1 MLMEIKNFRALLTCY
16 CPIVAKLRP
25 LLNKGCNNT
34 CSCSTFNFYLKP
46 NENCELTL
54 NVIEVL
60 NNKRK
65 MLLYVWM

>member
-16 CPIVAKLRP
+16 CQIMVKLRP
-25 LLNKGCNNT
+25 LLNKGCNNI
-34 CSCSTFNFYLKP
+34 CSCSKFKFYLKP

-60 NNKRK
+60 SNK
-65 MLLYVWM
+65 MEIPLYVWM